1 MPSMPVGAVISIIGF
16 MQISGYLHT
25 FSEQLLIN
33 LDQLPGD
40 ERTKIGFIGV
50 DATLHFFQFNNPDK
64 PPRHLV
70 VDDVTGRPDSLRTI

>member
-1 MPSMPVGAVISIIGF
+1 

-50 DATLHFFQFNNPDK
+50 DATLHFFQFNHPDK
-64 PPRHLV
+64 PPKHLV
-70 VDDVTGRPDSLRTI
+70 VDDVTGMTCYL